1 MMGFTFTLIQN
12 SESHKNEKRDT
23 SREIDPYAA
32 YSEYYANEQATESEL
47 PDAIAS
53 NEINEK
59 QGFTTTVQD
68 VFGPDAGV
76 RQILVLCYDTIQPL
90 IYILHVES

>member
-1 MMGFTFTLIQN
+1 MQSQQIMGFIFTLIQN

-23 SREIDPYAA
+23 LSEIDPYAA
-32 YSEYYANEQATESEL
+32 YSEYYVNEQATESEL
-47 PDAIAS
+47 PDSIAS
-53 NEINEK
+53 NEIHEK

-76 RQILVLCYDTIQPL
+76 R
-90 IYILHVES
+90 

>member
-1 MMGFTFTLIQN
+1 MQFQPIMGFIFTSIQN

-23 SREIDPYAA
+23 SSEIDPYAA
-32 YSEYYANEQATESEL
+32 YYEYYANQQAAEL

-59 QGFTTTVQD
+59 QGYATTMRD
-68 VFGPDAGV
+68 MFGSDAGV
-76 RQILVLCYDTIQPL
+76 R
-90 IYILHVES
+90 

>member
-1 MMGFTFTLIQN
+1 MQFQQIIAFILIQN

-23 SREIDPYAA
+23 SSEIDPYAA

-47 PDAIAS
+47 PDSIAS
-53 NEINEK
+53 NEIHEK

-76 RQILVLCYDTIQPL
+76 R
-90 IYILHVES
+90 

>member
-1 MMGFTFTLIQN
+1 MQFQKINVFIFTLIQN

-23 SREIDPYAA
+23 SSEIDPYAA
-32 YSEYYANEQATESEL
+32 YSEYYTNEQATELEL

-59 QGFTTTVQD
+59 QGYATTMRD
-68 VFGPDAGV
+68 MFGSDAGV
-76 RQILVLCYDTIQPL
+76 R
-90 IYILHVES
+90 

>member
-1 MMGFTFTLIQN
+1 MGFIFTLIQN

-23 SREIDPYAA
+23 SSEIDPYAA

-76 RQILVLCYDTIQPL
+76 REILVLCYDTIQPL
-90 IYILHVES
+90 TYILHVES

>member
-1 MMGFTFTLIQN
+1 MQFQQIIAFIFTLIQN
-12 SESHKNEKRDT
+12 SESHKKEKRDT
-23 SREIDPYAA
+23 SSEIDPYTA
-32 YSEYYANEQATESEL
+32 YSEHYAGSAL

-76 RQILVLCYDTIQPL
+76 R
-90 IYILHVES
+90 

>member
-1 MMGFTFTLIQN
+1 MQFQQIIVFIFTLIQN

-23 SREIDPYAA
+23 SSQINPNTAD
-32 YSEYYANEQATESEL
+32 SEYYTESEL

-53 NEINEK
+53 YEGYDN
-59 QGFTTTVQD
+59 QGFTTTVQE

-76 RQILVLCYDTIQPL
+76 R
-90 IYILHVES
+90 

>member
-1 MMGFTFTLIQN
+1 MGFIFTLIQN
-12 SESHKNEKRDT
+12 SEARKNEKRDT
-23 SREIDPYAA
+23 SSEIDPYAA
-32 YSEYYANEQATESEL
+32 YSEHYAESEL

-53 NEINEK
+53 NEIYDQ

-76 RQILVLCYDTIQPL
+76 R
-90 IYILHVES
+90 